1 MADNKSMTGGQD
13 RSRINVNED
22 YEVQYWKD
30 KFNVSADR
38 LREAVNA
45 VGDRAEAVEEYLKGR
60 NA

>member
-22 YEVQYWKD
+22 YEVQDWKN
-30 KFNVSADR
+30 KFKVSADR

-45 VGDRAEAVEEYLKGR
+45 VGDRAEAVEEYLNGL

>member
-1 MADNKSMTGGQD
+1 MADNKSMIGGQD
-13 RSRINVNED
+13 RSRINMNED

-30 KFNVSADR
+30 KFKVSADR

-45 VGDRAEAVEEYLKGR
+45 VGDRAEAVEEYLNGL